1 MIFRI
6 KSYNLERFLLDRF
19 MVWYRSMTLREV
31 TRTVIA
37 RVEEVSGCPVV
48 VIEDAPLKTLAAAG
62 T

>member
-1 MIFRI
+1 
-6 KSYNLERFLLDRF
+6 
-19 MVWYRSMTLREV
+19 MVWYQPMTLREV